1 MNLRCQPWIPARLDG
16 SFSIIPC
23 RKVPLLTM
31 HGRHSDCPRAPSSAA
46 MWSAATADA
55 STPSTFA
62 SSRSLRKCDDSERQN
77 QAAGASN
84 VRVLRRTQDSCW
96 VPYWLS
102 PAQRQ
107 PLCLPQLGRR
117 ASIQLRSRRRFCCRR
132 CLALGPYHR
141 HYCPQ
146 SDGQWSQTRHQLQC
160 AQYNAHIG

>member
-77 QAAGASN
+77 GYKQRQSTTTYARFVLGAILAISCAKAAAVPSAAGPSCFHSVEVASTILLSSVPCPRSIPPPLLPAVGRSVVAN
-84 VRVLRRTQDSCW
+84 SPPAAVRTV
-96 VPYWLS
+96 
-102 PAQRQ
+102 
-107 PLCLPQLGRR
+107 
-117 ASIQLRSRRRFCCRR
+117 
-132 CLALGPYHR
+132 
-141 HYCPQ
+141 
-146 SDGQWSQTRHQLQC
+146 
-160 AQYNAHIG
+160 